1 MEISHGIELFL
12 RLFLAY
18 LVVEFLL
25 RPAPP
30 TKDRSGNGWR
40 SGPLAYHAFTAG
52 LLTFLFTSLW
62 NITFVL
68 RDPSS
73 LPGLLLQFRDALLYA
88 FVLVTVAHF
97 VIDGMLPDLVVGI
110 RKRMAR
116 GRDPDDKDGMPEPA
130 GWLFIAHLAVLFIV
144 LALLSPQTP
153 APYPCGSPVEII
165 RIWIVVTAFLLVL
178 QPGGILVGS
187 VIRFWRKDMDASR
200 EDGLDH
206 AGRLIG
212 YVERV
217 LIVTFIL
224 VNEYTAIGFLIAAK
238 GLFRINDTKR
248 SEDIIVGTMVSFA
261 VAVLIGAAAGYLVC
275 QGGIEQ
281 LIGYLSEFLQLSR
294 M

>member
-1 MEISHGIELFL
+1 MEIPHGIDLFL
-12 RLFLAY
+12 RLLLAY
-18 LVVEFLL
+18 LLVEFIL
-25 RPAPP
+25 RPGLPVE
-30 TKDRSGNGWR
+30 DRSGKSRR
-40 SGPLAYHAFTAG
+40 SGHLIGHAVAAG
-52 LLTFLFTSLW
+52 GLTFLFASLW
-62 NITFVL
+62 NIIFVL

-73 LPGLLLQFRDALLYA
+73 LPGLLPQFRDALVYA
-88 FVLVTVAHF
+88 FVLVAVAHF
-97 VIDGMLPDLVVGI
+97 VIDGMLPDLAAGL
-110 RKRMAR
+110 RKRIAR
-116 GRDPDDKDGMPEPA
+116 GRDPADEGVMPEPA

-153 APYPCGSPVEII
+153 APYPFGSPIEMI
-165 RIWIVVTAFLLVL
+165 RVWIVIITFLLVL

-187 VIRFWRKDMDASR
+187 VTRSWRKDIAASE

-238 GLFRINDTKR
+238 GLFRINDAKR
-248 SEDIIVGTMVSFA
+248 SEYIIVGTLVSFA
-261 VAVLIGAAAGYLVC
+261 IAVLIGAAAGYLVC

-281 LIGYLSEFLQLSR
+281 FMQYLSEFRLYG